1 MVQRFCSVFYQI
13 LKLIPRSEFQQLVE
27 RHGSDRRSKGFSSW
41 SQFVAMIFCQLGR
54 AQSLREIEQGLASS
68 EGRLQQL
75 GVDSGAKR
83 TTLAYANAHR
93 PWQLYQDVF
102 QSLYARCHAVAPGHK
117 FRFRSKLLSL
127 DASTIDL
134 CAAMFDWARFKRTKG
149 AVKLHLLLD
158 HDGHLPR
165 YAVITDGKTSDIEV
179 ARALELPSGS
189 IVVFDRGY
197 NDYLWFTELTL
208 IGVGFVTR
216 MKGTSLY
223 EVIEKRTP
231 QGKGVIRDEIITI
244 KTKHEEVDERPVRLR
259 RIEFVDANGKE
270 YVFLT
275 NRLDLAAATIAEI
288 YHQRWKIELF
298 FKAIKQNLRI
308 KTFVGT
314 SENALHIQIWTALIA
329 ILMLRFLQ
337 LTSTWGWSL
346 SNLVAMIR
354 LNLFTYRDLSKW
366 LANPFTPPDVGPP
379 EFQLSLPVSDSS
391 RGVVLV
397 QPSFV
402 A

>member
-1 MVQRFCSVFYQI
+1 VQRFCSVFHQI
-13 LKLIPRSEFQQLVE
+13 LKLVPRTEFQQLVD
-27 RHGSDRRSKGFSSW
+27 RHGSDRRSKGLSSW

-54 AQSLREIEQGLASS
+54 AQSLREIEQGLASA

-75 GVDSGAKR
+75 GVDRAAKR

-102 QSLYARCHAVAPGHK
+102 QSLYARCRVIAPGHK
-117 FRFRSKLLSL
+117 FRFKSPLLSL

-134 CAAMFDWARFKRTKG
+134 CAAMFDWARFRRTKG

-179 ARALELPSGS
+179 ARRLDLPPGS

-208 IGVGFVTR
+208 FDVGFVTR
-216 MKGTSLY
+216 MKENSLY
-223 EVIEKRTP
+223 EVTERLTP
-231 QGKGVIRDEIITI
+231 HGRGVVRDEIITI
-244 KTKHEEVDERPVRLR
+244 RTKHDEVDEKPVRLR
-259 RIEFVDANGKE
+259 RIEFIDDEGKE

-275 NRLDLAAATIAEI
+275 NRLDLAATTIAEI
-288 YHQRWKIELF
+288 YRQRWQIELF
-298 FKAIKQNLRI
+298 FKAIKQNLKI

-337 LTSTWGWSL
+337 LSSTWGWSL

-354 LNLFTYRDLSKW
+354 LNLFTYRDLPKW
-366 LANPFTPPDVGPP
+366 LDEPFTPPDIGPSDV
-379 EFQLSLPVSDSS
+379 QLSLAV
-391 RGVVLV
+391 
-397 QPSFV
+397 
-402 A
+402 

>member
-1 MVQRFCSVFYQI
+1 MQRFCSVFHQI
-13 LKLIPRSEFQQLVE
+13 LKLVSRTEFQQLVDL
-27 RHGSDRRSKGFSSW
+27 HGSDRRSKGFSSW

-54 AQSLREIEQGLASS
+54 AQSLREIEQGLASA

-75 GVDSGAKR
+75 GVDRAAKR

-93 PWQLYQDVF
+93 PWQLYESVF
-102 QSLYARCHAVAPGHK
+102 QSLYARCAAIAPGHK
-117 FRFRSKLLSL
+117 FRFKSPLLSL

-134 CAAMFDWARFKRTKG
+134 CAAMFDWARFRRTKG

-165 YAVITDGKTSDIEV
+165 YAVITDGKTSDIEI
-179 ARALELPSGS
+179 ARRLELPPGS

-208 IGVGFVTR
+208 FNVGFVTR
-216 MKGTSLY
+216 MKEGSVY
-223 EVIEKRTP
+223 DVVESRTP
-231 QGKGVIRDEIITI
+231 HGKGVLRDDIITVR
-244 KTKHEEVDERPVRLR
+244 TTHPEVDDKPVRLR
-259 RIEFVDANGKE
+259 RIEFIDAEGKQ
-270 YVFLT
+270 YIFLT
-275 NRLDLAAATIAEI
+275 NRLDLAAVTIAEI
-288 YHQRWKIELF
+288 YRQRWQIELF

-329 ILMLRFLQ
+329 MLMLRFLQ
-337 LTSTWGWSL
+337 LSSTWGWSL

-354 LNLFTYRDLSKW
+354 LNLFTYRHLRTW
-366 LANPFTPPDVGPP
+366 LDDPFTPPDVGPLDL
-379 EFQLSLPVSDSS
+379 QLSLAV
-391 RGVVLV
+391 
-397 QPSFV
+397 
-402 A
+402 

>member
-1 MVQRFCSVFYQI
+1 VQRFCSVFHQI
-13 LKLIPRSEFQQLVE
+13 LKLIPRAEFQQLADK
-27 RHGSDRRSKGFSSW
+27 HGSDRRSKGFSSW
-41 SQFVAMIFCQLGR
+41 DQFVAMSFCQLGR
-54 AQSLREIEQGLASS
+54 AQSLREIEQGLASA

-75 GVDSGAKR
+75 GVACAAKR

-93 PWQLYQDVF
+93 PWQLFQDAF
-102 QSLYARCHAVAPGHK
+102 GHLYARCHDIAPKHK
-117 FRFRSKLLSL
+117 FRFKSPLLSL
-127 DASTIDL
+127 DSSIIDL
-134 CAAMFDWARFKRTKG
+134 CAAMFDWAKFRKTKG

-165 YAVITDGKTSDIEV
+165 YAVITDGKSTDIEV
-179 ARALELPSGS
+179 ARRLELPPGS

-208 IGVGFVTR
+208 FKVGFVTR
-216 MKGTSLY
+216 MKENSVY
-223 EVIEKRTP
+223 EVVESRTAE
-231 QGKGVIRDEIITI
+231 GTGVLRDEIITI
-244 KTKHEEVDERPVRLR
+244 KTTHREVDQKPVRLR
-259 RIEFVDANGKE
+259 RIEFVDAEGKE

-288 YHQRWKIELF
+288 YRQRWQIELF

-337 LTSTWGWSL
+337 LRSTWGWSL
-346 SNLVAMIR
+346 SNLIAMIR
-354 LNLFTYRDLSKW
+354 LNLFTYRDLQNW
-366 LANPFTPPDVGPP
+366 LDNPFTPPDVGP
-379 EFQLSLPVSDSS
+379 EDQQLSLAV
-391 RGVVLV
+391 
-397 QPSFV
+397 
-402 A
+402 

>member
-1 MVQRFCSVFYQI
+1 VQRFCSVFHQI
-13 LKLIPRSEFQQLVE
+13 LKLIPRGEFEQLADG
-27 RHGSDRRSKGFSSW
+27 HGSDRRSKGLSSW

-54 AQSLREIEQGLASS
+54 AQSLREIEQGLASA

-75 GVDSGAKR
+75 GVDRAAKR

-102 QSLYARCHAVAPGHK
+102 QSLYARCHAIAPGHK
-117 FRFRSKLLSL
+117 FRFKSPLLSL

-134 CAAMFDWARFKRTKG
+134 CAAMFDWARFTRTKG

-165 YAVITDGKTSDIEV
+165 YSVITDGKTSDIEV
-179 ARALELPSGS
+179 ARCLELPAGS

-208 IGVGFVTR
+208 FDVGFVTR
-216 MKGTSLY
+216 MKEGSLY
-223 EVIEKRTP
+223 QLTESRMAR
-231 QGKGVIRDEIITI
+231 GRGVVRDEIISVR
-244 KTKHEEVDERPVRLR
+244 TKQYEVDEKPVRLR
-259 RIEFVDANGKE
+259 RIEFVDAEGKE

-288 YHQRWKIELF
+288 YRQRWQIELF

-337 LTSTWGWSL
+337 LSSRWGWSL

-354 LNLFTYRDLSKW
+354 LNLFTYRNLHRW
-366 LANPFTPPDVGPP
+366 LDEPFTPPDVGPADLQ
-379 EFQLSLPVSDSS
+379 FSL
-391 RGVVLV
+391 GV
-397 QPSFV
+397 
-402 A
+402 

>member
-1 MVQRFCSVFYQI
+1 MQRFCSVFYQI
-13 LKLIPRSEFQQLVE
+13 LKLIPRGEFQQLVD

-54 AQSLREIEQGLASS
+54 AQSLREIEQGLASA

-75 GVDSGAKR
+75 GVDSPAKR

-102 QSLYARCHAVAPGHK
+102 GSLYARCHAMAPKHK
-117 FRFRSKLLSL
+117 FRFKSPLLSL

-134 CAAMFDWARFKRTKG
+134 CAAIFDWARYKRTKG

-179 ARALELPSGS
+179 ARRLELPAGS

-208 IGVGFVTR
+208 FDVGFVTR
-216 MKGTSLY
+216 MKEGSVY
-223 EVIEKRTP
+223 EVVESRTP
-231 QGKGVIRDEIITI
+231 HGKGVLRDEIITI
-244 KTKHEEVDERPVRLR
+244 KTKHLEVDEHPVRLR
-259 RIEFVDANGKE
+259 RIEFVDAEGKE

-275 NRLDLAAATIAEI
+275 NRLVLTAATIAEI
-288 YHQRWKIELF
+288 YRQRWQIELF

-329 ILMLRFLQ
+329 ILLLRFLQ
-337 LTSTWGWSL
+337 LSSRWGWSL

-354 LNLFTYRDLSKW
+354 LNLFTYRDLHKW
-366 LANPFTPPDVGPP
+366 LDDPFTPPDVGPTDL
-379 EFQLSLPVSDSS
+379 QLPLTVSDSS
-391 RGVVLV
+391 GGVVLARL
-397 QPSFV
+397 PLLS
-402 A
+402 

>member
-1 MVQRFCSVFYQI
+1 VQRFCSVFHQI
-13 LKLIPRSEFQQLVE
+13 LKLIPRTEFQQLAD

-41 SQFVAMIFCQLGR
+41 AQFVAMIFCQLGR
-54 AQSLREIEQGLASS
+54 VQSLREIEQGLASA

-75 GVDSGAKR
+75 GVDSAAKR

-102 QSLYARCHAVAPGHK
+102 QSLYARCHAIAPKHK
-117 FRFRSKLLSL
+117 FRFRSPLLSL

-134 CAAMFDWARFKRTKG
+134 CAAIFDWAKYKRTKG

-165 YAVITDGKTSDIEV
+165 YAVITEGKTSDIEV
-179 ARALELPSGS
+179 ARQLELPSGS

-197 NDYLWFTELTL
+197 NDHLWFTELTL
-208 IGVGFVTR
+208 LNVGFVTR
-216 MKGTSLY
+216 MKEATFY
-223 EVIEKRTP
+223 EVLENRPP
-231 QGKGVIRDEIITI
+231 QGKGVVRDQIITI
-244 KTKHEEVDERPVRLR
+244 RTQQPELDQHPVRLR
-259 RIEFVDANGKE
+259 RIEFVSPEGKA

-288 YHQRWKIELF
+288 YRQRWQIELF
-298 FKAIKQNLRI
+298 FKAIKQNLKI

-314 SENALHIQIWTALIA
+314 SENALHIQIWTGLIA

-337 LTSTWGWSL
+337 LSSSWGWSM

-354 LNLFTYRDLSKW
+354 LNLFTYRDLHKW
-366 LANPFTPPDVGPP
+366 LDAPFTPPDVG
-379 EFQLSLPVSDSS
+379 FTDLQLLLAV
-391 RGVVLV
+391 
-397 QPSFV
+397 
-402 A
+402 

>member
-1 MVQRFCSVFYQI
+1 
-13 LKLIPRSEFQQLVE
+13 
-27 RHGSDRRSKGFSSW
+27 
-41 SQFVAMIFCQLGR
+41 MIFCQLGR
-54 AQSLREIEQGLASS
+54 AQSLREIEHGLASA

-75 GVDSGAKR
+75 GVDSAAKR

-102 QSLYARCHAVAPGHK
+102 QRLFGRCHAIAPNHK
-117 FRFRSKLLSL
+117 FRFKSPLLSL

-134 CAAMFDWARFKRTKG
+134 CAAIFDWAKYKRTKG

-165 YAVITDGKTSDIEV
+165 YAVITEGKTSDIEV
-179 ARALELPSGS
+179 ARRLELPSGS

-197 NDYLWFTELTL
+197 NDHLWFTELTL
-208 IGVGFVTR
+208 LNVGFVTR
-216 MKGTSLY
+216 KKEATNY
-223 EVIEKRTP
+223 EVLETRP
-231 QGKGVIRDEIITI
+231 AQGKGVVRDQIITI
-244 KTKHEEVDERPVRLR
+244 RTQQPEVDQQPVHLR
-259 RIEFVDANGKE
+259 RIEFVDTEGKE

-288 YHQRWKIELF
+288 YRQRWQIELF
-298 FKAIKQNLRI
+298 FKAIKQNLKI

-329 ILMLRFLQ
+329 MLMLRFLQ
-337 LTSTWGWSL
+337 LSSSWGWSM

-354 LNLFTYRDLSKW
+354 LNLFTYRDLHKW
-366 LANPFTPPDVGPP
+366 LNEPFTPPDVGLKDL
-379 EFQLSLPVSDSS
+379 QLLLAV
-391 RGVVLV
+391 
-397 QPSFV
+397 
-402 A
+402 

>member
-1 MVQRFCSVFYQI
+1 VQRFCSVFHQI
-13 LKLIPRSEFQQLVE
+13 LKLIPRAEFQQLAD

-54 AQSLREIEQGLASS
+54 AQSLREIEQGLASA

-75 GVDSGAKR
+75 GVDSAAKR

-102 QSLYARCHAVAPGHK
+102 GSLYARCHAMAPKHK
-117 FRFRSKLLSL
+117 FRFKSPLLSL

-134 CAAMFDWARFKRTKG
+134 CAGIFDWARYKRTKG

-165 YAVITDGKTSDIEV
+165 YAVITEGKTSDIEV
-179 ARALELPSGS
+179 ARHLELPAGS

-208 IGVGFVTR
+208 LDIGFVTR
-216 MKGTSLY
+216 MKENSLY
-223 EVIEKRTP
+223 EVIESRTP
-231 QGKGVIRDEIITI
+231 RGQGVLRDEIITI
-244 KTKHEEVDERPVRLR
+244 QTKQPDVDERPVRLR
-259 RIEFVDANGKE
+259 RIEFVDGDGKA

-288 YHQRWKIELF
+288 YRQRWQIELF

-337 LTSTWGWSL
+337 LTSRWGWSL

-354 LNLFTYRDLSKW
+354 LNLFTYRDLLKW
-366 LANPFTPPDVGPP
+366 LDDPFTPPDVGPSDR
-379 EFQLSLPVSDSS
+379 QLTLSVSDSS
-391 RGVVLV
+391 RGVLLAP
-397 QPSFV
+397 PSLSS
-402 A
+402 

>member
-1 MVQRFCSVFYQI
+1 VQRFCSVFHQI
-13 LKLIPRSEFQQLVE
+13 LKLIPRTEFQQLVDQ
-27 RHGSDRRSKGFSSW
+27 HGSDRRSKGFSSW

-54 AQSLREIEQGLASS
+54 AQSLREIEQGLASA
-68 EGRLQQL
+68 EGKLQQL
-75 GVDSGAKR
+75 GVESAKR

-102 QSLYARCHAVAPGHK
+102 ERLYARCHAIAPRHK
-117 FRFRSKLLSL
+117 FRFRSPLLSL
-127 DASTIDL
+127 DSSTIDL
-134 CAAMFDWARFKRTKG
+134 CAAMFDWAKFRRTKG

-165 YAVITDGKTSDIEV
+165 YAVITDGKTVDLTV
-179 ARALELPSGS
+179 ARQLDLPPGS

-208 IGVGFVTR
+208 FDVGFVTR
-216 MKGTSLY
+216 MKDNSRWK
-223 EVIEKRTP
+223 VIEDRP
-231 QGKGVIRDEIITI
+231 ALGKGVLRDQLITVTTGHAELD
-244 KTKHEEVDERPVRLR
+244 KKPVLLR
-259 RIEFVDANGKE
+259 RIEFVDPDGKE

-275 NRLDLAAATIAEI
+275 NRLDLAATTIAEI
-288 YHQRWKIELF
+288 YRQRWQIELF

-337 LTSTWGWSL
+337 LQSRWGWSL

-354 LNLFTYRDLSKW
+354 LNLFTHRNLLKW
-366 LANPFTPPDVGPP
+366 LDDPFTSPDVGPTDQ
-379 EFQLSLPVSDSS
+379 QLSLAV
-391 RGVVLV
+391 
-397 QPSFV
+397 
-402 A
+402 

>member
-1 MVQRFCSVFYQI
+1 
-13 LKLIPRSEFQQLVE
+13 
-27 RHGSDRRSKGFSSW
+27 
-41 SQFVAMIFCQLGR
+41 MIFCQLGR
-54 AQSLREIEQGLASS
+54 AQSLREIEQGLASAQ
-68 EGRLQQL
+68 GRLQQL
-75 GVDSGAKR
+75 GVDRAAKR

-102 QSLYARCHAVAPGHK
+102 QSLFERCRAIAPGHK
-117 FRFRSKLLSL
+117 FRFKSPLLSL

-134 CAAMFDWARFKRTKG
+134 CAAMFDWARFRRTKG

-179 ARALELPSGS
+179 ARRLDLPPGS

-208 IGVGFVTR
+208 FSVGFVTR
-216 MKGTSLY
+216 MKETSLY
-223 EVIEKRTP
+223 QVIEPRP
-231 QGKGVIRDEIITI
+231 AQGRGVVRDEIITI
-244 KTKHEEVDERPVRLR
+244 RTKHDEVDEKPVPLR
-259 RIEFVDANGKE
+259 RIEFVDAEGKE

-275 NRLDLAAATIAEI
+275 NRLDLAGTTIAEI
-288 YHQRWKIELF
+288 YRQRWQIELF
-298 FKAIKQNLRI
+298 FKAIKQNLKI

-337 LTSTWGWSL
+337 LSSTWGWSL

-354 LNLFTYRDLSKW
+354 LNLFTYRDLPKW
-366 LANPFTPPDVGPP
+366 LDEPFTPPDVGPLDL
-379 EFQLSLPVSDSS
+379 QLSLAV
-391 RGVVLV
+391 
-397 QPSFV
+397 
-402 A
+402 

>member
-1 MVQRFCSVFYQI
+1 VQRFCSVFHQI
-13 LKLIPRSEFQQLVE
+13 LKLVPRAEFQQLVDQ
-27 RHGSDRRSKGFSSW
+27 HGSDRRSKGFSSW

-54 AQSLREIEQGLASS
+54 AQSLREIEQGLASA
-68 EGRLQQL
+68 EGRLDQL
-75 GVDSGAKR
+75 GVGRAAKR

-93 PWQLYQDVF
+93 PWKLYEDVF
-102 QSLYARCHAVAPGHK
+102 HSLYARCQAIAPGHK
-117 FRFRSKLLSL
+117 FRFKSPLLSL

-179 ARALELPSGS
+179 ARRLELPAGS

-208 IGVGFVTR
+208 FDVGFVTR
-216 MKGTSLY
+216 MKDSSLY
-223 EVIEKRTP
+223 EVIESRTS
-231 QGKGVIRDEIITI
+231 QGKGVLRDQIIAIRTQ
-244 KTKHEEVDERPVRLR
+244 HPEVDEHPVRLR
-259 RIEFVDANGKE
+259 RIEFVDAEGKE

-275 NRLDLAAATIAEI
+275 NRLDLAAATVAEI
-288 YHQRWKIELF
+288 YRQRWQVELF

-337 LTSTWGWSL
+337 LSSTWGWSL

-354 LNLFTYRDLSKW
+354 LNLFTYRDLHEW
-366 LANPFTPPDVGPP
+366 LNEPFTPPDVGPADL
-379 EFQLSLPVSDSS
+379 QLSLDV
-391 RGVVLV
+391 
-397 QPSFV
+397 
-402 A
+402 

>member
-1 MVQRFCSVFYQI
+1 VQRFCSVFQQI
-13 LKLIPRSEFQQLVE
+13 LKLIPRVEFQQLAD

-41 SQFVAMIFCQLGR
+41 SQLVAMIFCQLGR
-54 AQSLREIEQGLASS
+54 AQSLREIEQGLASA

-75 GVDSGAKR
+75 GIDRPAKR

-93 PWQLYQDVF
+93 PWELYRDVF
-102 QSLYARCHAVAPGHK
+102 ESLYGRCQAIAPGHK
-117 FRFRSKLLSL
+117 FRFRSPLLSL

-134 CAAMFDWARFKRTKG
+134 CASMFDWARFKRTKG

-179 ARALELPSGS
+179 ARRLELPAGS

-208 IGVGFVTR
+208 FGVGFVTR
-216 MKGTSLY
+216 MRGDSVY
-223 EVIEKRTP
+223 QVSEKRTA
-231 QGKGVIRDEIITI
+231 QGKGVVRDQIITLR
-244 KTKHEEVDERPVRLR
+244 TKERQVDEQPVCLR
-259 RIEFVDANGKE
+259 RIEFIADDGKQ

-275 NRLDLAAATIAEI
+275 NRLDLAATTIAEI
-288 YHQRWKIELF
+288 YRQRWQVELF
-298 FKAIKQNLRI
+298 FRAIKQNLRI

-314 SENALHIQIWTALIA
+314 SQNALHIQIWTALIA
-329 ILMLRFLQ
+329 ILILRFLQ
-337 LTSTWGWSL
+337 LRSKWGWSL

-354 LNLFTYRDLSKW
+354 LNLFTYRNLNKW
-366 LANPFTPPDVGPP
+366 LDDPFTPPDVGIA
-379 EFQLSLPVSDSS
+379 EHQLSFAV
-391 RGVVLV
+391 
-397 QPSFV
+397 
-402 A
+402 

>member
-1 MVQRFCSVFYQI
+1 MQRFCSVFHQI
-13 LKLIPRSEFQQLVE
+13 LKLIPRAEFQQLAD

-54 AQSLREIEQGLASS
+54 AQSLREIEQGLASA

-75 GVDSGAKR
+75 GVDSAAKR

-102 QSLYARCHAVAPGHK
+102 GSLYARCHAVAPKHR
-117 FRFRSKLLSL
+117 FRFKSPLLSL

-134 CAAMFDWARFKRTKG
+134 CAAIFDWARYKRTKG

-158 HDGHLPR
+158 HDGHLPK

-179 ARALELPSGS
+179 ARRLELPSGS

-208 IGVGFVTR
+208 FDVGFVTR
-216 MKGTSLY
+216 MKESSLY
-223 EVIEKRTP
+223 EVIESRTP
-231 QGKGVIRDEIITI
+231 QGKGVVRDQIIVI
-244 KTKHEEVDERPVRLR
+244 KTKHPEVDEQPVRLR
-259 RIEFVDANGKE
+259 RIEFIDAEGKQ

-288 YHQRWKIELF
+288 YRQRWQIELF

-337 LTSTWGWSL
+337 LSSRWGWSL

-354 LNLFTYRDLSKW
+354 LNLFTYRDLHKW
-366 LANPFTPPDVGPP
+366 LDDPFTPPDVGPP
-379 EFQLSLPVSDSS
+379 DPQLTLAVPDSS
-391 RGVVLV
+391 RGVVLAPFSF
-397 QPSFV
+397 PS
-402 A
+402 

>member
-1 MVQRFCSVFYQI
+1 
-13 LKLIPRSEFQQLVE
+13 
-27 RHGSDRRSKGFSSW
+27 
-41 SQFVAMIFCQLGR
+41 MIFCQLGR
-54 AQSLREIEQGLASS
+54 AQSLREIEHGLASA

-75 GVDSGAKR
+75 GVDSAAKR

-102 QSLYARCHAVAPGHK
+102 QNLYGRCHAIAPKHK
-117 FRFRSKLLSL
+117 FRFRSPLLSL

-134 CAAMFDWARFKRTKG
+134 CAAIFDWAKYKRTKG

-165 YAVITDGKTSDIEV
+165 YAVITEGKTSDIEV
-179 ARALELPSGS
+179 ARQLELPSGS

-197 NDYLWFTELTL
+197 NDHLWFTELTL
-208 IGVGFVTR
+208 LDVGFVTR
-216 MKGTSLY
+216 MKEGTHY
-223 EVIEKRTP
+223 EVLETRP
-231 QGKGVIRDEIITI
+231 AQGKGVVGDQIITI
-244 KTKHEEVDERPVRLR
+244 RTQQPEVDRQPVRLR
-259 RIEFVDANGKE
+259 RIEFVDPEGKA

-288 YHQRWKIELF
+288 YRQRWQIELF
-298 FKAIKQNLRI
+298 FKAIKQNLKI

-329 ILMLRFLQ
+329 MLMLRFLQ
-337 LTSTWGWSL
+337 LSSSWGWSM

-354 LNLFTYRDLSKW
+354 LNLFTYRDLHKW
-366 LANPFTPPDVGPP
+366 LNEPFTPPDVG
-379 EFQLSLPVSDSS
+379 FTDLQLLLAV
-391 RGVVLV
+391 
-397 QPSFV
+397 
-402 A
+402 

>member
-1 MVQRFCSVFYQI
+1 MQRFCSVFQQI
-13 LKLIPRSEFQQLVE
+13 LKLVPRPEFQQLAD
-27 RHGSDRRSKGFSSW
+27 RRGSDRRSKGFSSW

-54 AQSLREIEQGLASS
+54 AQSLREIEQGLASA

-102 QSLYARCHAVAPGHK
+102 ERLYGRCQAIAPRHK
-117 FRFRSKLLSL
+117 FRFRSPLLSL
-127 DASTIDL
+127 DSSTIDL
-134 CAAMFDWARFKRTKG
+134 CAAMFDWAKFRRTKG

-165 YAVITDGKTSDIEV
+165 YAVITDGKTVDLTV
-179 ARALELPSGS
+179 ARQLDLPPGS

-208 IGVGFVTR
+208 FDVGFVTR
-216 MKGTSLY
+216 MKDNSRWK
-223 EVIEKRTP
+223 VIEDRP
-231 QGKGVIRDEIITI
+231 ARGKGVLQDQIITVTTGHAELD
-244 KTKHEEVDERPVRLR
+244 KQPVLLR
-259 RIEFVDANGKE
+259 RIVFVDPDGKE

-275 NRLDLAAATIAEI
+275 NRLDLAATTIAEI
-288 YHQRWKIELF
+288 YRQRWQIELF

-337 LTSTWGWSL
+337 LRSRWGWSL

-354 LNLFTYRDLSKW
+354 LNLFTYRNLLEW
-366 LANPFTPPDVGPP
+366 LDDPFTPPDVGPTDQ
-379 EFQLSLPVSDSS
+379 QLSL
-391 RGVVLV
+391 
-397 QPSFV
+397 
-402 A
+402 AI

>member
-13 LKLIPRSEFQQLVE
+13 LKLIPRSEFQQLVD

-75 GVDSGAKR
+75 GVDAGAKR

-102 QSLYARCHAVAPGHK
+102 QSLYARCHAIAPGHK
-117 FRFRSKLLSL
+117 FRFRSPLLSL

-134 CAAMFDWARFKRTKG
+134 CAAMFDWARFRRTKG

-179 ARALELPSGS
+179 ARSLELPSGS

-208 IGVGFVTR
+208 INVGFVTR
-216 MKGTSLY
+216 MKRTSLY
-223 EVIEKRTP
+223 EVIESRTP
-231 QGKGVIRDEIITI
+231 QGKGVVRDEIITI

-270 YVFLT
+270 YIFLT

-354 LNLFTYRDLSKW
+354 LNLFTYRDLPKW
-366 LANPFTPPDVGPP
+366 LDDPFTPPDVGPP
-379 EFQLSLPVSDSS
+379 DLQLSLPVLDSS

-397 QPSFV
+397 QPSLV
-402 A
+402 S

>member
-1 MVQRFCSVFYQI
+1 VQRFCSVFQQI
-13 LKLIPRSEFQQLVE
+13 LKLIPRVEFQQLAD

-54 AQSLREIEQGLASS
+54 AQSLREIEQGLASA

-75 GVDSGAKR
+75 GIERAAKR

-93 PWQLYQDVF
+93 PWELYRDVF
-102 QSLYARCHAVAPGHK
+102 QSLYARCQAIAPGHK
-117 FRFRSKLLSL
+117 FRFRSPLLSL

-134 CAAMFDWARFKRTKG
+134 CASIFDWARFKRTKG

-179 ARALELPSGS
+179 ARRLELPPGS

-208 IGVGFVTR
+208 FGVGFVTR
-216 MKGTSLY
+216 MKDASVY
-223 EVIEKRTP
+223 EVIENRTP
-231 QGKGVIRDEIITI
+231 RGKGVVRDQIITVR
-244 KTKHEEVDERPVRLR
+244 TKEQQVDEQPVRLR
-259 RIEFVDANGKE
+259 RIEFTADDGKE

-275 NRLDLAAATIAEI
+275 NRLDLAALTIAEI
-288 YHQRWKIELF
+288 YRQRWQVELF

-329 ILMLRFLQ
+329 ILILRFLQ
-337 LTSTWGWSL
+337 LRSKWAWSL

-354 LNLFTYRDLSKW
+354 LNLFTYRDLNKW
-366 LANPFTPPDVGPP
+366 LDDPFTPPDVGLSDH
-379 EFQLSLPVSDSS
+379 QLSLAV
-391 RGVVLV
+391 
-397 QPSFV
+397 
-402 A
+402 

>member
-1 MVQRFCSVFYQI
+1 
-13 LKLIPRSEFQQLVE
+13 
-27 RHGSDRRSKGFSSW
+27 
-41 SQFVAMIFCQLGR
+41 MIFCQLGR
-54 AQSLREIEQGLASS
+54 AQSLREIEQGLASA
-68 EGRLQQL
+68 EGRLHQL
-75 GVDSGAKR
+75 GVDSAAKR

-102 QSLYARCHAVAPGHK
+102 GSLYARCHAVAPKHR
-117 FRFRSKLLSL
+117 FRFKSPLLSL

-134 CAAMFDWARFKRTKG
+134 CAAIFDWARYKRTKG

-158 HDGHLPR
+158 HDGHLPK

-179 ARALELPSGS
+179 ARRLELPSGS

-208 IGVGFVTR
+208 FDIGFVTR
-216 MKGTSLY
+216 MKESSLY
-223 EVIEKRTP
+223 EVIASGTP
-231 QGKGVIRDEIITI
+231 QGKGVVRDQIVVI
-244 KTKHEEVDERPVRLR
+244 KTKHPEVDEQPVRLR
-259 RIEFVDANGKE
+259 RIEFIDAEGKE

-288 YHQRWKIELF
+288 YRQRWQIELF

-337 LTSTWGWSL
+337 LSSTWGGRFR
-346 SNLVAMIR
+346 I
-354 LNLFTYRDLSKW
+354 
-366 LANPFTPPDVGPP
+366 
-379 EFQLSLPVSDSS
+379 
-391 RGVVLV
+391 
-397 QPSFV
+397 
-402 A
+402 

>member
-1 MVQRFCSVFYQI
+1 MQRFCSVFHQI
-13 LKLIPRSEFQQLVE
+13 LKLVSRSEFQQLADQ
-27 RHGSDRRSKGFSSW
+27 HGSDRRSKGFSSW

-54 AQSLREIEQGLASS
+54 AQSLREIEHGLASA

-75 GVDSGAKR
+75 GVDGPAKR

-102 QSLYARCHAVAPGHK
+102 HRLYGRCHAIAPGHK
-117 FRFRSKLLSL
+117 FRFRSPLLSL
-127 DASTIDL
+127 DSSTIDL
-134 CAAMFDWARFKRTKG
+134 CAEIFDWARFKRTKG

-179 ARALELPSGS
+179 ARRLELPAGS

-208 IGVGFVTR
+208 FDIGFVTR
-216 MKGTSLY
+216 MKESSLY
-223 EVIEKRTP
+223 EVVEERTVR
-231 QGKGVIRDEIITI
+231 GKGVRRDQIITI
-244 KTKHEEVDERPVRLR
+244 RTKHPEVDEQPVRLR
-259 RIEFVDANGKE
+259 RIEFVDDEGKE

-275 NRLDLAAATIAEI
+275 NRLDLAATTIAEI
-288 YHQRWKIELF
+288 YRQRWQIELF

-337 LTSTWGWSL
+337 LSSTWGWSL
-346 SNLVAMIR
+346 SNLIAMIR
-354 LNLFTYRDLSKW
+354 LNLFTYRDLHKW
-366 LANPFTPPDVGPP
+366 LDDPFTPPDVGPTDL
-379 EFQLSLPVSDSS
+379 QLPLAV
-391 RGVVLV
+391 
-397 QPSFV
+397 
-402 A
+402 

>member
-1 MVQRFCSVFYQI
+1 MQRFCSVFHQI
-13 LKLIPRSEFQQLVE
+13 LKLIPRTEFQQLVD

-54 AQSLREIEQGLASS
+54 AQSLREIEQGLASA

-75 GVDSGAKR
+75 GVDRAAKR

-93 PWQLYQDVF
+93 PWQLYQDAF
-102 QSLYARCHAVAPGHK
+102 QSLYARCHAIAPGHK
-117 FRFRSKLLSL
+117 FRFKSPLLSL

-134 CAAMFDWARFKRTKG
+134 CAAMFDWARFRRTKG

-179 ARALELPSGS
+179 ARRLELPPGS

-208 IGVGFVTR
+208 FDVGFVTR
-216 MKGTSLY
+216 MKDNSLY
-223 EVIEKRTP
+223 DVIESRTP
-231 QGKGVIRDEIITI
+231 QGKGVLRDEIITI
-244 KTKHEEVDERPVRLR
+244 KTKHAEVDEQPVRLR
-259 RIEFVDANGKE
+259 RIEFVDADGKE

-314 SENALHIQIWTALIA
+314 SENALHVQIWTALIA
-329 ILMLRFLQ
+329 MLLLRFLQ
-337 LTSTWGWSL
+337 LSSTWGWSL

-354 LNLFTYRDLSKW
+354 LNLFTYRNLHTW
-366 LANPFTPPDVGPP
+366 LDDPFTPPDVGPGDL
-379 EFQLSLPVSDSS
+379 QLLLAV
-391 RGVVLV
+391 
-397 QPSFV
+397 
-402 A
+402 

>member
-1 MVQRFCSVFYQI
+1 VQRFCSVFHQI
-13 LKLIPRSEFQQLVE
+13 LKLVSRTEFQQVVDL
-27 RHGSDRRSKGFSSW
+27 HGSDRRSKGFSTW

-54 AQSLREIEQGLASS
+54 AQSLREIEQGLASA

-75 GVDSGAKR
+75 GVDRAAKR

-102 QSLYARCHAVAPGHK
+102 QSLYARCAAIAPGHK
-117 FRFRSKLLSL
+117 FRFKSPLLSL

-134 CAAMFDWARFKRTKG
+134 CAAMFDWARFRRTKG

-179 ARALELPSGS
+179 ARRLELPPGS

-208 IGVGFVTR
+208 FNVGFVTR
-216 MKGTSLY
+216 MKEGSVY
-223 EVIEKRTP
+223 DVVESRMP
-231 QGKGVIRDEIITI
+231 HGKGVLRDDIITVR
-244 KTKHEEVDERPVRLR
+244 TTHPEVDDKPVRLR
-259 RIEFVDANGKE
+259 RIEFVDAEDKK

-275 NRLDLAAATIAEI
+275 NRLDLAAVTIAEI
-288 YHQRWKIELF
+288 YRQRWQIELF

-314 SENALHIQIWTALIA
+314 SENALHVQIWTALIA
-329 ILMLRFLQ
+329 MLMLRFLQ
-337 LTSTWGWSL
+337 LSSTWGWSL

-354 LNLFTYRDLSKW
+354 LNLFTYRHLHSW
-366 LANPFTPPDVGPP
+366 LNDPFTPPDVGPP
-379 EFQLSLPVSDSS
+379 DLQLSLAV
-391 RGVVLV
+391 
-397 QPSFV
+397 
-402 A
+402 

>member
-1 MVQRFCSVFYQI
+1 MQRFCSVFHQI
-13 LKLIPRSEFQQLVE
+13 LKLLPRAEFEQLVD

-41 SQFVAMIFCQLGR
+41 SQIVSMIFCQLAR
-54 AQSLREIEQGLASS
+54 AQSLREIEHGLASA

-75 GVDSGAKR
+75 GVDRAAKR

-102 QSLYARCHAVAPGHK
+102 QSLYARCRAIAPGHK
-117 FRFRSKLLSL
+117 FRFKSPLLSL

-134 CAAMFDWARFKRTKG
+134 CAAMFDWARFRRTKG

-179 ARALELPSGS
+179 ARRLDLPPGS

-197 NDYLWFTELTL
+197 NDYMWFTELTL
-208 IGVGFVTR
+208 FDVGFVTR
-216 MKGTSLY
+216 MKETSLY
-223 EVIEKRTP
+223 QVTETRTA
-231 QGKGVIRDEIITI
+231 QGRGVVRDEIIAI
-244 KTKHEEVDERPVRLR
+244 RTKHEEVDAHPVRLR
-259 RIEFVDANGKE
+259 RIEFVDAEGKE

-275 NRLDLAAATIAEI
+275 NRLDLAAKTIAEI
-288 YHQRWKIELF
+288 YRQRWQIELF
-298 FKAIKQNLRI
+298 FKAIKQNLKI

-337 LTSTWGWSL
+337 LSSTWGWSL
-346 SNLVAMIR
+346 SNLIAMIR
-354 LNLFTYRDLSKW
+354 LNLFTYRDLPRW
-366 LANPFTPPDVGPP
+366 LDEPFTPPDVGPLDI
-379 EFQLSLPVSDSS
+379 QLSLAV
-391 RGVVLV
+391 
-397 QPSFV
+397 
-402 A
+402 

>member
-1 MVQRFCSVFYQI
+1 
-13 LKLIPRSEFQQLVE
+13 
-27 RHGSDRRSKGFSSW
+27 
-41 SQFVAMIFCQLGR
+41 MIFCQLGR
-54 AQSLREIEQGLASS
+54 AQSLREIEQGLASA

-75 GVDSGAKR
+75 GIDRAAKR

-93 PWQLYQDVF
+93 PWELYRDVF
-102 QSLYARCHAVAPGHK
+102 QSLYARCQAIAPGHK
-117 FRFRSKLLSL
+117 FRFRSPLLSL

-134 CAAMFDWARFKRTKG
+134 CASIFDWARFKRTKG

-179 ARALELPSGS
+179 ARRLELPPGS

-208 IGVGFVTR
+208 FGVGFVTR
-216 MKGTSLY
+216 MKEASVY
-223 EVIEKRTP
+223 EVIENRTP
-231 QGKGVIRDEIITI
+231 QGKGVVRDQIITV
-244 KTKHEEVDERPVRLR
+244 KTKEQQVDEQPVRLR
-259 RIEFVDANGKE
+259 RIEFITDDGKE

-288 YHQRWKIELF
+288 YRQRWQVELF

-329 ILMLRFLQ
+329 ILILRFLQ
-337 LTSTWGWSL
+337 LRSKWGWSL

-354 LNLFTYRDLSKW
+354 LNLFTYRDLNKW
-366 LANPFTPPDVGPP
+366 LDDPFTPPDVGLPDH
-379 EFQLSLPVSDSS
+379 QLSL
-391 RGVVLV
+391 
-397 QPSFV
+397 
-402 A
+402 AI

>member
-1 MVQRFCSVFYQI
+1 
-13 LKLIPRSEFQQLVE
+13 
-27 RHGSDRRSKGFSSW
+27 
-41 SQFVAMIFCQLGR
+41 MIFCQLGR
-54 AQSLREIEQGLASS
+54 AQSLREIEQGLASA

-75 GVDSGAKR
+75 GVDSAAKR

-102 QSLYARCHAVAPGHK
+102 GSLYARCHAMAPKHK
-117 FRFRSKLLSL
+117 FRFKSPLLSL

-134 CAAMFDWARFKRTKG
+134 CAAIFDWARYKRTKG

-179 ARALELPSGS
+179 ARRLELPAGS

-208 IGVGFVTR
+208 LDVGFVTR
-216 MKGTSLY
+216 MKESSIY
-223 EVIEKRTP
+223 EVIERRTP
-231 QGKGVIRDEIITI
+231 HGKGVRRDEIVTI
-244 KTKHEEVDERPVRLR
+244 RTKHSEVDEHPVRLR
-259 RIEFVDANGKE
+259 RIEFVDAEGKE

-288 YHQRWKIELF
+288 YRQRWQIELF

-337 LTSTWGWSL
+337 LSSRWGWSL

-354 LNLFTYRDLSKW
+354 LNLFTYRDLHKW
-366 LANPFTPPDVGPP
+366 LDEPFTPPDVGPTDL
-379 EFQLSLPVSDSS
+379 QLPLAVSDSS
-391 RGVVLV
+391 RGVVLAPLSL
-397 QPSFV
+397 PS
-402 A
+402 

>member
-1 MVQRFCSVFYQI
+1 MQRFCSVFHQI
-13 LKLIPRSEFQQLVE
+13 LKLIPRAEFQQLAD

-54 AQSLREIEQGLASS
+54 AQSLREIEQGMASA

-75 GVDSGAKR
+75 GVDSAAKR

-102 QSLYARCHAVAPGHK
+102 GSLYARCHAMAPKHK
-117 FRFRSKLLSL
+117 FRFKSPLLSL

-134 CAAMFDWARFKRTKG
+134 CAAIFDWARYKRTKG

-158 HDGHLPR
+158 HDGHLPK

-179 ARALELPSGS
+179 ARRLELPSGS

-208 IGVGFVTR
+208 FDVGFVTR
-216 MKGTSLY
+216 MKESSVY
-223 EVIEKRTP
+223 EVIESRTP
-231 QGKGVIRDEIITI
+231 HGRGVLRDEIVTI
-244 KTKHEEVDERPVRLR
+244 RTKHSEVDEHPVRLR
-259 RIEFVDANGKE
+259 RIEFVDAEGKE

-288 YHQRWKIELF
+288 YRQRWQIELF

-337 LTSTWGWSL
+337 LSSRWGWSL

-354 LNLFTYRDLSKW
+354 LNLFTYRDLHKW
-366 LANPFTPPDVGPP
+366 LDDPFTPPDVGPTDQ
-379 EFQLSLPVSDSS
+379 QLLLTVSDST
-391 RGVVLV
+391 RGVVLA
-397 QPSFV
+397 PLSHSS
-402 A
+402 

>member
-1 MVQRFCSVFYQI
+1 MQRFCSVFHQI
-13 LKLIPRSEFQQLVE
+13 LKLIPRTEFQQLADQ
-27 RHGSDRRSKGFSSW
+27 HGSDRRSKGFSSW

-54 AQSLREIEQGLASS
+54 AQSLREIEQGLASA

-75 GVDSGAKR
+75 GVDSAAKR
-83 TTLAYANAHR
+83 TTLSYANAHR

-102 QSLYARCHAVAPGHK
+102 QHLYARCHAIAPGHR
-117 FRFRSKLLSL
+117 FRFRSPLLSL
-127 DASTIDL
+127 DSSTIDL
-134 CAAMFDWARFKRTKG
+134 CAAMFDWARFRKTKG

-165 YAVITDGKTSDIEV
+165 YAVITDGKTTDIEV
-179 ARALELPSGS
+179 ARRLELPAGS

-208 IGVGFVTR
+208 FNVGFVTR
-216 MKGTSLY
+216 MKDNSVY
-223 EVIEKRTP
+223 EVIETRTA
-231 QGKGVIRDEIITI
+231 QGTGVLRDQVITI
-244 KTKHEEVDERPVRLR
+244 RTTHREVDQEPVRLR
-259 RIEFVDANGKE
+259 RIEFVDPEGKE

-288 YHQRWKIELF
+288 YRQRWQIELF

-337 LTSTWGWSL
+337 LRSKWGWSL
-346 SNLVAMIR
+346 SNLIAMIR
-354 LNLFTYRDLSKW
+354 LNLFTYRDLNKW
-366 LANPFTPPDVGPP
+366 LDDPFTPPDVGPADV
-379 EFQLSLPVSDSS
+379 QLSLDV
-391 RGVVLV
+391 
-397 QPSFV
+397 
-402 A
+402 

>member
-1 MVQRFCSVFYQI
+1 
-13 LKLIPRSEFQQLVE
+13 
-27 RHGSDRRSKGFSSW
+27 
-41 SQFVAMIFCQLGR
+41 MIFCQLGR
-54 AQSLREIEQGLASS
+54 AQSLREIEQGLASA

-102 QSLYARCHAVAPGHK
+102 ERLYGRCQAIAPRHK
-117 FRFRSKLLSL
+117 FRFRSPLLSL
-127 DASTIDL
+127 DSSTIDL
-134 CAAMFDWARFKRTKG
+134 CAAMFDWAKFRRTKG

-165 YAVITDGKTSDIEV
+165 YAVITDGKTVDLTV
-179 ARALELPSGS
+179 ARQLDPPPGS

-208 IGVGFVTR
+208 FEVGFVTR
-216 MKGTSLY
+216 MKDNSRWK
-223 EVIEKRTP
+223 VIEDRP
-231 QGKGVIRDEIITI
+231 ARGKGVLRDQIITVTTGHAELD
-244 KTKHEEVDERPVRLR
+244 KKPVLLR
-259 RIEFVDANGKE
+259 RIELVDPDGKE

-275 NRLDLAAATIAEI
+275 NRLDLAATTIAEI
-288 YHQRWKIELF
+288 YRQRWQIELF
-298 FKAIKQNLRI
+298 FKALKQNLRI

-337 LTSTWGWSL
+337 LQSRWDGPCPTWW
-346 SNLVAMIR
+346 
-354 LNLFTYRDLSKW
+354 
-366 LANPFTPPDVGPP
+366 P
-379 EFQLSLPVSDSS
+379 
-391 RGVVLV
+391 
-397 QPSFV
+397 
-402 A
+402 

>member
-1 MVQRFCSVFYQI
+1 MQRFCSVFHQI
-13 LKLIPRSEFQQLVE
+13 LKLVPRAEFQQLAD
-27 RHGSDRRSKGFSSW
+27 RHGSDRRSKGLSSW
-41 SQFVAMIFCQLGR
+41 SHFVAMIFCQLGR
-54 AQSLREIEQGLASS
+54 AQSLREIEQGLASA

-75 GVDSGAKR
+75 GVDRAAKR

-102 QSLYARCHAVAPGHK
+102 QSLYARCQAVTPGHK
-117 FRFRSKLLSL
+117 FRFKSPLLSL

-179 ARALELPSGS
+179 ARRLELPPGS

-208 IGVGFVTR
+208 FNVGFVTR
-216 MKGTSLY
+216 MKESSVY
-223 EVIEKRTP
+223 EVIEIQTP
-231 QGKGVIRDEIITI
+231 QGKGVVRDEIITI
-244 KTKHEEVDERPVRLR
+244 KTKHPEVDKQPVRLR
-259 RIEFVDANGKE
+259 RIEFVDAEGKE

-275 NRLDLAAATIAEI
+275 NRLDLAAVTIAEI
-288 YHQRWKIELF
+288 YRQRWQIELF
-298 FKAIKQNLRI
+298 FKAIKQNLKI

-337 LTSTWGWSL
+337 LSSTWGWSL

-354 LNLFTYRDLSKW
+354 LNLFTYRNLRNW
-366 LANPFTPPDVGPP
+366 LNDPFTPPDVGPSDL
-379 EFQLSLPVSDSS
+379 QLPLTVSDSS
-391 RGVVLV
+391 GGLV
-397 QPSFV
+397 FLNPSHV